1 MADSSIVELNRACP
15 LFGEKPMA
23 YRDRLK
29 DIEAEL
35 KKSSKELFKRRPK
48 EIEDE
53 LAKKNTFGSPDN
65 LIDRGD
71 QGEPAGD

>member
-1 MADSSIVELNRACP
+1 MADSSIVELNRASP

-23 YRDRLK
+23 NRERLK

-35 KKSSKELFKRRPK
+35 KKSSKELFKRCPK
-48 EIEDE
+48 EIEGE